1 MAERRVSEAK
11 ACANTLLRSLTRSSF
26 TEGLPERVA
35 LLVRAKDR
43 ESEQLLCV
51 VQLALAATLAG
62 LYAVAPRPSDAGM
75 GLVEPVPLALAAYF
89 ALTLLRMWY
98 VRRAPLSGWAVSLSI
113 LADMALLFGLIWS
126 FHWDYRQ
133 PAAFSLKAPTFLY
146 AFVFVAIRSLRFDFR
161 AVLTAGLVA
170 AAGWLLMT
178 LAALNASPAGTVTRS
193 FSEYLLSNRIL
204 IGAEFDKIFA
214 LVSVAVVL
222 SIAAYRAERTLVAAV
237 RVETA
242 NREIGKFLSRG
253 VAVSIANADE
263 EVRPGTVSS
272 REAAIIFLDIRG
284 FTRFSMSV
292 PPEAVVMALTSFH
305 ARIVPIVR
313 AHNGVIDKFL
323 GDGVMITF
331 GAVEPSDRAV
341 ADALRAL
348 EALIEASRSWER
360 ALTGTGI
367 SAPLVAN
374 AALASGRIVFAALG
388 DSNRLEYTVIG
399 EAVNLAAKLEK
410 HNKAEG
416 SRAVASYV
424 ALERARE
431 QGYAPHP
438 LPEIRTGRAVAGV
451 SGTID
456 LAVWTDAGVP

>member
-1 MAERRVSEAK
+1 MADRGARAAETRAHL
-11 ACANTLLRSLTRSSF
+11 LLRSLMRKSF
-26 TEGLPERVA
+26 TDGLPERVA
-35 LLVRAKDR
+35 ILVRSKDR
-43 ESEQLLCV
+43 ESELLLCV
-51 VQLALAATLAG
+51 VQLVLAATLGA
-62 LYAVAPRPSDAGM
+62 LYVIAPRPSDAGM
-75 GLVEPVPLALAAYF
+75 GVAEPVPLALVAYI

-98 VRRAPLSGWAVSLSI
+98 VRRASLPGWAISLSI
-113 LADMALLFGLIWS
+113 LADMTLLFGLIWS

-170 AAGWLLMT
+170 AAGWLLVI
-178 LAALNASPAGTVTRS
+178 LAALYASPSGTVTRS
-193 FSEYLLSNRIL
+193 FSDYLLSNRIL

-214 LVSVAVVL
+214 LVSMAVVL
-222 SIAAYRAERTLVAAV
+222 SIAAFRAERTLVAAV

-253 VAVSIANADE
+253 VADRIANADE
-263 EVRPGTVSS
+263 EVRPGTVAG

-292 PPEAVVMALTSFH
+292 PPEEVVRALTSFH
-305 ARIVPIVR
+305 AVVVPIAR
-313 AHNGVIDKFL
+313 AHGGVIDKFL

-341 ADALRAL
+341 ADALRAF
-348 EALIEASRSWER
+348 EALIDASRRWER

-367 SAPLVAN
+367 SAPLVVN

-416 SRAVASYV
+416 SRAVASCV

-438 LPEIRTGRAVAGV
+438 MPEIRTGRAVAGV

-456 LAVWTDAGVP
+456 VAVWTGAGVP